1 MKVTRHEAIK
11 KIIEEQVIETQT
23 DLTQAL
29 RSAGFVVTQATVS
42 RDIKEMML
50 VKIPDASGNYRYS
63 FPQEREKILTPTRLE
78 WTFRNSVLSIASSE
92 TMVVIRTLPGTAQ
105 SVAYALDCL
114 NWPEVLGTVG
124 GDDTIFVCVDK
135 RENVEGLKKRLT
147 TNKNKGVQ

>member
-11 KIIEEQVIETQT
+11 KIIEAKVIETQT

-29 RSAGFVVTQATVS
+29 RAAGFEVTQATVS

-50 VKIPDASGNYRYS
+50 IKVPDAAGNYRYS
-63 FPQEREKILTPTRLE
+63 FPLEREKILTPHRLE
-78 WTFRNSVLSIASSE
+78 WTFRNSVLSVASSE
-92 TMVVIRTLPGTAQ
+92 TLIVIRTLPGTAQ

-124 GDDTIFVCVDK
+124 GDDTIFVCIDK
-135 RENVEGLKKRLT
+135 KEHVELVKKRLT
-147 TNKNKGVQ
+147 ATKK